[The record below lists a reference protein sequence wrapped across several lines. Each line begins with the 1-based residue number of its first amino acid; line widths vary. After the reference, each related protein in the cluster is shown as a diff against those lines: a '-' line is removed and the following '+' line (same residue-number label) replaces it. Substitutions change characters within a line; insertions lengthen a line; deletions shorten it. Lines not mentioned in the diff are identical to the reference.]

1 MTGLLEVFLD
11 QPKTECNRIHLFS
24 RGNYGGF
31 HHDGVQGFLEEM
43 DSVGGS
49 DQFQPAVL
57 DAFLLILL
65 RV

>member
-1 MTGLLEVFLD
+1 LLEVFLD

-43 DSVGGS
+43 DALAALTSS
-49 DQFQPAVL
+49 NRQSSMLFC
-57 DAFLLILL
+57 
-65 RV
+65 